1 MIHARCGGV
10 LVEEWQPRTLGFER
24 RLERR
29 AGRSVVDRPSWVN
42 TPERMARCGKCELVG
57 VAYPRERVSRVWNY
71 RDE

>member
-10 LVEEWQPRTLGFER
+10 LVEEWQPRTLV
-24 RLERR
+24 LERR
-29 AGRSVVDRPSWVN
+29 TGRNVVDRPSWVN
-42 TPERMARCGKCELVG
+42 KPERMARCGKCELVG